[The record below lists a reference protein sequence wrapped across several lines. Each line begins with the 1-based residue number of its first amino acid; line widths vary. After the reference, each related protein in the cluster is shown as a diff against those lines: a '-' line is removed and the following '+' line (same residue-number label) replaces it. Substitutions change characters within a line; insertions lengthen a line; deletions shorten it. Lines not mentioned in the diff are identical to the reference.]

1 MRDGSAND
9 KARCTK
15 IMAIDPDKTFT
26 PIQIAVLTVSD
37 TRTPDTD
44 TSGDILASRI
54 EAAGH
59 MVSARQIVKDDA
71 NALAQHI
78 EAWVDDPQIDAIIS
92 TGPFK
97 MRDLVTLLPCW
108 MNCAS
113 CSSRAASS

>member
-1 MRDGSAND
+1 
-9 KARCTK
+9 
-15 IMAIDPDKTFT
+15 MAIDPDKTFT

-71 NALAQHI
+71 NAPSR
-78 EAWVDDPQIDAIIS
+78 PQ
-92 TGPFK
+92 
-97 MRDLVTLLPCW
+97 VLPDGGVQP
-108 MNCAS
+108 S
-113 CSSRAASS
+113 